1 VKTVKVSRTIRLRI
15 RPETNAVKLRALDN
29 TLDLWN
35 RLTEFYVA
43 FFLAHS
49 KTVETMDGAK
59 ELLTW
64 AESQTVPTRAH
75 PHPLPDW
82 NLEESVPGVPVEFR
96 RAAIN
101 AAAGAVRSY
110 LSNLRQW
117 QETDPK
123 KRGKEPRPPRCRT
136 NVTLYGGLCRVRMAD
151 FRQGFVRVKLYD
163 GARWQWFNMPVSAP
177 PFAAEL
183 FAASE
188 AERERIKG
196 TREALAWRMRS
207 EGKRSRTK
215 EEKTALRPAPD
226 VWVAR
231 SPLLVRKRDGFWLH
245 VPFEKLVEIPGKAEE
260 QRLAD
265 PLLRVGTVDLNENS
279 AVVAAWE
286 GHRHLGIKTVWH
298 ARESAKREK
307 ALQKVARKQRRSGSP
322 VKGERSNRDLWTY
335 IRNLDDSLAWQVAT
349 AIVAWVAGLGLRV
362 LVFEHLRRYRP
373 ERRLSWSRRTNRK
386 RSYWLRGKVLERVRH
401 LALMH
406 GILVVERNPAWT
418 SQACPRCNRL
428 GERFSPNGRGY
439 PSRFHCGHCGWTG
452 DANVV
457 AALNLKKKWDRTFRY
472 PTPEERKAAE
482 QRRARKGGAA
492 ASPEQVPAVA

>member
-1 VKTVKVSRTIRLRI
+1 
-15 RPETNAVKLRALDN
+15 LDN
-29 TLDLWN
+29 TLALWD
-35 RLTEFYVA
+35 RLTEFYVE
-43 FFLAHS
+43 FFLVHS
-49 KTVETMDGAK
+49 SAVEAMDDAK

-64 AESQTVPTRAH
+64 AESRTVPTGAH
-75 PHPLPDW
+75 PHPLPGW
-82 NLEESVPGVPVEFR
+82 NLEESLPGIPAEFR

-110 LSNLRQW
+110 LSNLRRW
-117 QETDPK
+117 EKTDPK

-136 NVTLYGGLCRVRMAD
+136 NVTLYGGLCRIRMAD
-151 FRQGFVRVKLYD
+151 FRQRFVRVKLYD
-163 GARWQWFNMPVSAP
+163 GARWRWFNLPVDGP

-188 AERERIKG
+188 AERERIKN
-196 TREALAWRMRS
+196 TRRDQNRRLRA
-207 EGKRSRTK
+207 EGRKKRTD
-215 EEKTALRPAPD
+215 EEKRALRPAPA
-226 VWVAR
+226 VWVAQ
-231 SPLLVRKRDGFWLH
+231 SPLLVRKGDRFELH
-245 VPFEKLVEIPGKAEE
+245 VPFEKLVKIPGKAEE
-260 QRLAD
+260 QRVSD
-265 PLLRVGTVDLNENS
+265 PDLRVGTVDLNENS
-279 AVVAAWE
+279 AVAATWE
-286 GHRHLGIKTVWH
+286 GHRHLGIRTVWH

-322 VKGERSNRDLWTY
+322 VKGERSNRDLWAY
-335 IRNLDDSLAWQVAT
+335 IRNLDDSLAWQVAA
-349 AIVAWVAGLGLRV
+349 AIVAWAAGLGLRV
-362 LVFEHLRRYRP
+362 LVFEHLRQYRP
-373 ERRLSWSRRTNRK
+373 KRGLSWSRRTNRK

-418 SQACPRCNRL
+418 SQACPRCSRL

-439 PSRFHCGHCGWTG
+439 PSRFRCGYCGWTG

-457 AALNLKKKWDRTFRY
+457 AALNLKKKWDRIFRY

-492 ASPEQVPAVA
+492 ASPEQVPAAA